1 MAAFTLAGNLNL
13 YLTCPYSYD
22 KLLSVQSVRGKNERM
37 ETNMEK
43 NERIEF
49 RVNAEQKRQFEKMA
63 AALGLSLSAFIIG
76 AASEKLVDLL
86 GQQKLKGF

>member
-1 MAAFTLAGNLNL
+1 
-13 YLTCPYSYD
+13 
-22 KLLSVQSVRGKNERM
+22 
-37 ETNMEK
+37 MEK